1 MTLADQKLLAILIAM
16 REPTGAMVYDA
27 CNAGWCTAD
36 CAKAVWQAMLD
47 RMMSELCKGEAEKWS
62 AQTAVEK
69 VAKPARN
76 RKTLNSKRSTISP

>member
-1 MTLADQKLLAILIAM
+1 MTPEDQKLLAILMTM

-27 CNAGWCTAD
+27 CNAGWCTPD
-36 CAKAVWQAMLD
+36 CAKAVWRAMLD

-69 VAKPARN
+69 VVKRARN
-76 RKTLNSKRSTISP
+76 RKIPSSKHSTLSP